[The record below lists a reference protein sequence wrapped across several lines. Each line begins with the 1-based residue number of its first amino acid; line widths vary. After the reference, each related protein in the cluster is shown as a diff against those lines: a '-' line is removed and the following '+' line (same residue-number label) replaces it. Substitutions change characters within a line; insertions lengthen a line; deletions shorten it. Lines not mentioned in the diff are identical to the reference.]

1 MAILDRITIAKDLLI
16 DRIENILGANL
27 NFLLRLSPEELGML
41 VMSVERVVD
50 FPENHIRT
58 DLFPPDQDE

>member
-1 MAILDRITIAKDLLI
+1 MAILDRITIAKDLLV

-41 VMSVERVVD
+41 VMSLERVVD
-50 FPENHIRT
+50 CPENHTRI
-58 DLFPPDQDE
+58 DPF